1 MQDNKQQTVGRRKSD
16 EERELILSKIDLSDI
31 RYNRLFTATLISII
45 TCSLWAVLVNP
56 FNNYIPESILFFSF
70 LSLIVIPYA
79 HKRELG
85 LNQVG
90 YFCYVLGIAL
100 MGTGLAYA
108 VYISSIGEVVEEK
121 LLLHVF
127 EQQVDQLSAEQLM
140 LIKQEPKNIHTLR
153 KIKINID

>member
-16 EERELILSKIDLSDI
+16 EERELILSHIDASDI
-31 RYNRLFTATLISII
+31 RHNRLFTTTLIGVIAFSVWSI
-45 TCSLWAVLVNP
+45 LVNP

-70 LSLIVIPYA
+70 LSLIVISYA

-90 YFCYVLGIAL
+90 YFFYVLGISL
-100 MGTGLAYA
+100 MGIGLAYA
-108 VYISSIGEVVEEK
+108 VYISSFGEVVEER

-127 EQQVDQLSAEQLM
+127 EHKVDQLSPEQLM
-140 LIKQEPKNIHTLR
+140 SIKQVPSNIHSLR